1 MKHIKQPSEKEI
13 ENLISNM
20 TMTQFKDWYNTTFG
34 PYMDKGLSR
43 VIPRTAEEALRKVG
57 YDGPFEGPGI
67 TTPLESVDQLQG
79 LSENIFRRIGN
90 AISNFIGT
98 VIPIAIGL
106 PIFAFS
112 GLLILLW
119 SGYAFIVEHASG
131 YSGGIIGYQG
141 PEDDDYLSDREDD
154 NPDLFGSQGNIPGL
168 GYQES
173 KKTQLQE
180 RLQKLAGIKKKLND

>member
-13 ENLISNM
+13 KNLISNM

-79 LSENIFRRIGN
+79 LSENFLKRIGR
-90 AISNFIGT
+90 AISNFVGS
-98 VIPIAIGL
+98 VLGIAGVL
-106 PIFAFS
+106 TFTAFS

-119 SGYAFIVEHASG
+119 NGFAWVVEWSLF
-131 YSGGIIGYQG
+131 GGVAGYQG

-154 NPDLFGSQGNIPGL
+154 NPELFGPQGTMPGL
-168 GYQES
+168 GITEN
-173 KKTQLQE
+173 KKSQLQE
-180 RLQKLAGIKKKLND
+180 RFQKLAGIKKNK